1 MSCLLPWRKLLRRP
15 DMRIDSF
22 EMQRPVMLAPM
33 EEVSDRSF
41 RKICK
46 RFGADVVYSEFIS
59 AEALRRQVD
68 ASLRKMVFDDDE
80 APVVIQIFGNS
91 AEAMAEAA
99 VIAASCNLAWIDIN
113 FGCPAKKVAGKGA
126 GAALLREP
134 DKMVSIAAAVV
145 RAVDIPVTV
154 KTRLGWDRESINIL
168 DILPRL
174 EDAGVQ
180 ALAIH
185 GRTRSEMYRGVAD
198 WDWIARVCDKASIP
212 VIANG
217 DIWCARDAEA
227 MFRHT
232 GADGIMIGRGSIGNP
247 FIFRQT
253 RELLAGGRID
263 MLPDYHDRIA
273 VAIEHLQLSVR
284 YKGERKGTLEMRRHY
299 ATYLKGLPK
308 VSKVRDKLV
317 REESWQNVIG
327 ILQEYE
333 AECERYEKEGRLRDY
348 AEFLNDHSKR
358 LVLK

>member
-1 MSCLLPWRKLLRRP
+1 MQIGGF
-15 DMRIDSF
+15 DMK
-22 EMQRPVMLAPM
+22 RPVMLAPM

-46 RFGADVVYSEFIS
+46 RFGADVVYTEFIS

-68 ASLRKMVFDDDE
+68 KSFRKMEFDPDE
-80 APVVIQIFGNS
+80 APVVVQIFGNS
-91 AEAMAEAA
+91 EDAMAEAA
-99 VIAASCNLAWIDIN
+99 AIAADVRPAWIDIN

-126 GAALLREP
+126 GAALLKEP
-134 DKMVSIAAAVV
+134 EKMAAITAAVV
-145 RAVDIPVTV
+145 KAVPVPVTV

-168 DILPRL
+168 DIIPRL
-174 EDAGVQ
+174 EDAGIQ

-198 WDWIARVCDKASIP
+198 WDWIARVKERATVP

-217 DIWCARDAEA
+217 DIWCAADARE
-227 MFRHT
+227 MYRHT
-232 GADGIMIGRGSIGNP
+232 GADAIMIGRGAIGNP

-253 RELLAGGRID
+253 KELLDHGRISSQ
-263 MLPDYHDRIA
+263 PDFHDRIE
-273 VAIEHLQLSVR
+273 VAIEHLRLSVH
-284 YKGERKGTLEMRRHY
+284 YKGERYGTLEMRRHY

-317 REESWQNVIG
+317 REDSWQQVIE
-327 ILQEYE
+327 ILRAYE
-333 AECERYEKEGRLRDY
+333 EECEGYEREGKIRDY